1 MSPLQRKPSGGPDG
15 GGRRIMVVQT
25 PVPKLM
31 RRRAATRPA
40 VSPSGPSDNFYTCV
54 PIAGAQSMR
63 ANWLS
68 ILLFPALVAVPGC
81 KSVDEPAGQPVGE
94 SLSRAQAPDGQFIS
108 WREHIIDDLELG
120 GVPISGSDGLEVMD
134 LDLDGHED
142 IVSVHES
149 DTQYDGVAD
158 GHIRLAFGS
167 EDPDKWTL
175 ATLAEGPEAGAAED
189 VSIADLNGDGYPD
202 IIAACEFE
210 HLIYFQNPGKD
221 ARSKRWERLIPTV
234 ASGRGSFIRVFF
246 ADFNGDGRPEVVAP
260 NKGSQRGDRNETT
273 LRPISWYGISG
284 DPLDDTSWE
293 EHVLARVA
301 VPINSRPVDLDSDG
315 DLDVLASSR
324 AEARLFWFE
333 NVGSDEI
340 EFREHPIDIA
350 TPAGYGPTRM
360 TGFMLAFHD
369 FNADSRLDVL
379 LSEGG
384 PNVVWLEHP
393 EEVSMPW
400 QLHWL
405 GTMEP
410 DSATGLTIA
419 DIDRDGDQDVFCG
432 SYSQGPRDEDGIGM
446 TVDKPLGRLAWFQNP
461 GSLGAAWERHD
472 ISRRK
477 RGMFDMTVPR
487 DLDGDGD
494 IDMIGTRGNSLPY
507 DGVYWLEQV
516 RTPDA
521 VQAFAR
527 AREKDSQ
534 EMPLP

>member
-1 MSPLQRKPSGGPDG
+1 MRHNSISTLLLAAFGATAIGCGPVVDSGD
-15 GGRRIMVVQT
+15 Q
-25 PVPKLM
+25 L
-31 RRRAATRPA
+31 
-40 VSPSGPSDNFYTCV
+40 
-54 PIAGAQSMR
+54 
-63 ANWLS
+63 
-68 ILLFPALVAVPGC
+68 
-81 KSVDEPAGQPVGE
+81 VGE
-94 SLSRAQAPDGQFIS
+94 SLSQAQAPDGHYIS
-108 WREHIIDDLELG
+108 WREHVIDDLETG
-120 GVPISGSDGLEVMD
+120 GVAISGSDGLAVGD

-167 EDPDKWTL
+167 EDPDNWTL
-175 ATLAEGPEAGAAED
+175 ATLAEGSEAGAAED
-189 VSIADLNGDGYPD
+189 VSIADVNGDGYPD

-221 ARSKRWERLIPTV
+221 ARSAHWERLIPSV

-246 ADFNGDGRPEVVAP
+246 ADFNGDGKPEVVAP
-260 NKGSQRGDRNETT
+260 NKGSQAGRASETT
-273 LRPISWYGISG
+273 LRPISWYEIAG
-284 DPLDDTSWE
+284 DPLDDASWK
-293 EHVLARVA
+293 EHELTRVA

-333 NVGSDEI
+333 NLGGDEI
-340 EFREHPIDIA
+340 EFREHPIEIA
-350 TPAGYGPTRM
+350 VPEGYGPTRM
-360 TGFMLAFHD
+360 TGFMFAFHD
-369 FNADSRLDVL
+369 FNGDSRLDVL

-393 EEVSMPW
+393 EEVTMPW
-400 QLHWL
+400 QLHRL

-410 DSATGLTIA
+410 DSATGLTIT
-419 DIDRDGDQDVFCG
+419 DIDGDGEQDVFCG
-432 SYSQGPRDEDGIGM
+432 SYSQGPRDMDGTEV
-446 TVDKPLGRLAWFQNP
+446 TVDMRLGRLAWFQNP
-461 GSLGAAWERHD
+461 GTADSPWKRHD

-477 RGMFDMTVPR
+477 RGMFDMSVPR

-494 IDMIGTRGNSLPY
+494 TDFIGTRGNSVPY

-516 RTPDA
+516 RTPNA
-521 VQAFAR
+521 IPAFSP
-527 AREKDSQ
+527 AREVDSQ

>member
-1 MSPLQRKPSGGPDG
+1 
-15 GGRRIMVVQT
+15 
-25 PVPKLM
+25 
-31 RRRAATRPA
+31 
-40 VSPSGPSDNFYTCV
+40 
-54 PIAGAQSMR
+54 MR

-68 ILLFPALVAVPGC
+68 IPLFLALAAVPGC
-81 KSVDEPAGQPVGE
+81 GPADEPAGQTVGE
-94 SLSRAQAPDGQFIS
+94 SLSQAQAPDGQFIS
-108 WREHIIDDLELG
+108 WREHIIDDLEMG

-167 EDPDKWTL
+167 EDPKNWTL

-189 VSIADLNGDGYPD
+189 VSIADVNGDGYPD

-221 ARSKRWERLIPTV
+221 ARSKHWERLIPSV

-284 DPLDDTSWE
+284 DPLDDTSWT
-293 EHVLARVA
+293 EHELARVA

-333 NVGSDEI
+333 NVGSKEI
-340 EFREHPIDIA
+340 EFREHPIEIA
-350 TPAGYGPTRM
+350 VPESYGPTRM
-360 TGFMLAFHD
+360 TGFMFAFHD

-384 PNVVWLEHP
+384 SNVVWLEHP
-393 EEVSMPW
+393 EEVTMPW

-410 DSATGLTIA
+410 DSATGLTIT
-419 DIDRDGDQDVFCG
+419 DIDGDGHQDVFCG
-432 SYSQGPRDEDGIGM
+432 SYSQGPRDEDGIDV
-446 TVDKPLGRLAWFQNP
+446 TVDRPLGRLAWFQNP
-461 GSLGAAWERHD
+461 GALDAFWKRHD

-487 DLDGDGD
+487 DLDADGD
-494 IDMIGTRGNSLPY
+494 IDLIGTRGNSLPY

-521 VQAFAR
+521 VQAFSR
-527 AREKDSQ
+527 ARETDSQ